1 MISFELSE
9 EQRIVQ
15 STLNEFAREVL
26 RPASRRLDEDSRI
39 DEPMLQALWSTE
51 VIQSQAELAG
61 ERRSSVTNAIILEEL
76 AAGDASLALA
86 MASTMGVV
94 QALVDQGSAGQR
106 DALLPLFTGPGFNA
120 AAIALMEPSFGREVL
135 KFSTMATRSGDTYTL
150 SGAKSHVPLASRCS
164 HFLVVAECDGAPD
177 VLIVPSDTGGVKIGS
192 PPGTL
197 GLRPLEMAQVKF
209 DEVKVPASMRLG
221 EGNGA
226 DVQKIIDGARVGLSC
241 IMAGLSRGVL
251 EYAIPYVKERKV
263 HGTALA
269 QKQKIAFDI
278 VDMHID
284 VEAMRW
290 MNWKAAWRL
299 EQGDGEGDG
308 EATRMAQLAYTY
320 ACHQTMI
327 TADNGVQTF
336 GGHGFVR
343 EHPIELWYRNARSLS
358 VLEGIAGV

>member
-15 STLNEFAREVL
+15 STMGEFAREVL
-26 RPASRRLDEDSRI
+26 RPQSRRLDEDNKI
-39 DEPMLQALWSTE
+39 DEAMLQALWSTGI
-51 VIQSQAELAG
+51 IQSQADTTG
-61 ERRSSVTNAIILEEL
+61 EPRSCVTNAIILEEL
-76 AAGDASLALA
+76 GVGDASLALA

-94 QALVDQGSAGQR
+94 QAIVDQGSAEQR
-106 DALLPLFTGPGFNA
+106 GTLLPLFSGTTFQP
-120 AAIALMEPSFGREVL
+120 AAIALMEPSFGLDVL
-135 KFSTMATRSGDTYTL
+135 KFNTKATKSGEAYSL
-150 SGAKSHVPLASRCS
+150 NGAKSQVPLASRCS
-164 HFLVVAECDGAPD
+164 HFLVIAERDGAAD
-177 VLIVPSDTGGVKIGS
+177 VLIVPRDSAGVEIGN
-192 PPGTL
+192 PPGAL

-209 DEVKVPASMRLG
+209 NNVTVPTTMRLG

-251 EYAIPYVKERKV
+251 EYAIPYVKDRKV

-269 QKQKIAFDI
+269 QKQKVAFDI

-284 VEAMRW
+284 VQAMRW
-290 MNWKAAWRL
+290 MNWKAAWQL
-299 EQGDGEGDG
+299 ENGDAD
-308 EATRMAQLAYTY
+308 ATRLAQLAYTY
-320 ACHQTMI
+320 ASRQTMI
-327 TADNGVQTF
+327 TADSGVQTF

-358 VLEGIAGV
+358 VLEGVAGV

>member
-15 STLNEFAREVL
+15 STLSEFAREIL
-26 RPASRRLDEDSRI
+26 RPASRRLDEESRI
-39 DEPMLQALWSTE
+39 DEAMLRALWSTE
-51 VIQSQAELAG
+51 VIQSQG
-61 ERRSSVTNAIILEEL
+61 EITGEPRSRVTNAIILEEL

-86 MASTMGVV
+86 LASTMGVV
-94 QALVDQGSAGQR
+94 QAIADQGSTEQR
-106 DALLPLFTGPGFNA
+106 AALLPLFTGAAFRA
-120 AAIALMEPSFGREVL
+120 AAVALMEPSFGLEVL
-135 KFSTMATRSGDTYTL
+135 KYNTKATRSGETYTL
-150 SGAKSHVPLASRCS
+150 SGAKTQVPLASRCS

-177 VLIVPSDTGGVKIGS
+177 VLIVPSDAAGVRIGS
-192 PPGTL
+192 PPGAL
-197 GLRPLEMAQVKF
+197 GLRPLEMAKVSF
-209 DEVKVPASMRLG
+209 EDVEVPVSMRLG

-226 DVQKIIDGARVGLSC
+226 DVQKIIDSARVGLSC
-241 IMAGLSRGVL
+241 IMAGLSRGIL
-251 EYAIPYVKERKV
+251 EYAIPYVKDRKV

-269 QKQKIAFDI
+269 QKQKVAFDI

-290 MNWKAAWRL
+290 MNWKAAW
-299 EQGDGEGDG
+299 EMEHDAGG
-308 EATRMAQLAYTY
+308 ATRMAQLAYTY
-320 ACHQTMI
+320 ASRQTMI

-343 EHPIELWYRNARSLS
+343 EHPIELWYRNARSLG

>member
-9 EQRIVQ
+9 EQKIVQ
-15 STLNEFAREVL
+15 STLSEFAREVL
-26 RPASRRLDEDSRI
+26 RPASRRLDEASRI
-39 DEPMLQALWSTE
+39 DEAMLRALWSTE
-51 VIQSQAELAG
+51 VIQSQADVSG
-61 ERRSSVTNAIILEEL
+61 EPRSCVTNAIILEEL

-86 MASTMGVV
+86 VASTMGVV
-94 QALVDQGSAGQR
+94 QAIVDQGSTEQR
-106 DALLPLFTGPGFNA
+106 DALLPLFSGANFQA
-120 AAIALMEPSFGREVL
+120 AAIALMEPTFGLEVL
-135 KFSTMATRSGDTYTL
+135 KFNTKATRSRDAYYTL
-150 SGAKSHVPLASRCS
+150 TGAKGQIPLASRCS
-164 HFLVVAECDGAPD
+164 HFLVIAECDGAPD
-177 VLIVPSDTGGVKIGS
+177 VLIVPSDAAGVTIGD
-192 PPGTL
+192 PPGGL
-197 GLRPLEMAQVKF
+197 GLRPLEMARVTF
-209 DEVKVPASMRLG
+209 DGVKVPASMRLG

-226 DVQKIIDGARVGLSC
+226 DVQKIIDSARVGLSC

-251 EYAIPYVKERKV
+251 EYAIPYVKDRKV

-269 QKQKIAFDI
+269 QKQKVAFDI

-290 MNWKAAWRL
+290 MNWKAAWQL
-299 EQGDGEGDG
+299 EHDED

-320 ACHQTMI
+320 ASHQTMI

-358 VLEGIAGV
+358 VLEGVAGV